1 MSDIYRGGTLIVP
14 LEQIKIDGNNY
25 IFQEGDK
32 IIFAIKAYSDDCEAI
47 LKKEASPKA
56 GEASV
61 QVVFTAEDTEKLTGK
76 NYVLQADLIN
86 SSGVFPMPLDELNVI
101 GCAIKSEEGG

>member
-14 LEQIKIDGNNY
+14 LENIEIDEKDY
-25 IFQEGDK
+25 TFQEGDK
-32 IIFAIKAYSDDCEAI
+32 ILFAIKKNATNSQSV
-47 LKKEASPKA
+47 LKKEATPKA

-86 SSGVFPMPLDELNVI
+86 SSGVFPMLLDELNVI
-101 GCAIKSEEGG
+101 GCAIKSEEGE